1 MARHNLIQCDLCG
14 EVIPKPA
21 VVRFSAVLRWSNI
34 SPNGTAIP
42 EKDVPVTLGDLCL
55 SCLILLKS
63 GLHFQVVK
71 WVEEH
76 TKAAVGKLPY
86 RVVDQ
91 PPTER

>member
-1 MARHNLIQCDLCG
+1 
-14 EVIPKPA
+14 
-21 VVRFSAVLRWSNI
+21 
-34 SPNGTAIP
+34 
-42 EKDVPVTLGDLCL
+42 LGDLCL